1 MSYPMAEKGLSN
13 QQKNSTTGANFQYS
27 LRPEKR
33 SPMVDQN
40 NTSQSHTARGK
51 TTRLPKLI
59 GAALTPVPLI
69 LVQPVLKRLVRDIA
83 KRRPELFE
91 RLGPHTET
99 FFMIEVDEFPFVL
112 RLLPDPKRPKLTAH
126 RRHENIEF
134 GASIGGPFMTLFTII
149 DGNSDSD
156 AMFFSRDVRVGGN
169 TEAAVCL
176 RNAMDDLEG
185 SVVDDILDIGGPL
198 FAPLRLV
205 MAHLRTREAAI

>member
-1 MSYPMAEKGLSN
+1 
-13 QQKNSTTGANFQYS
+13 
-27 LRPEKR
+27 
-33 SPMVDQN
+33 MVDQN
-40 NTSQSHTARGK
+40 PRSTPPTSRGK

-59 GAALTPVPLI
+59 GTALTPVPLVLI
-69 LVQPVLKRLVRDIA
+69 QPVLAKLVRDIA

-91 RLGPHTET
+91 RLGPHTGT
-99 FFMIEVDEFPFVL
+99 FFMIEVDEFPFLL
-112 RLLPDPKRPKLTAH
+112 RLLPDPKAPKLTAH

-205 MAHLRTREAAI
+205 MAHLRTKEAGI

>member
-1 MSYPMAEKGLSN
+1 MLDQSDTSN
-13 QQKNSTTGANFQYS
+13 NQPPA
-27 LRPEKR
+27 P
-33 SPMVDQN
+33 
-40 NTSQSHTARGK
+40 K

-59 GAALTPVPLI
+59 GIALAPVPLI
-69 LVQPVLKRLVRDIA
+69 VIQPVLKRLVRDIA

-112 RLLPDPKRPKLTAH
+112 RLLPNPEAPQLTAH
-126 RRHENIEF
+126 RRHENIEH

-185 SVVDDILDIGGPL
+185 SIIDDILDIGGPA

-205 MAHLRTREAAI
+205 MSHLRRKENPA